1 MATVGKLQGA
11 FASFSSENTA
21 ALININLDFSVY
33 RCNPSPEFLPI
44 GPALTVRRREE
55 AESGQIHKTVC
66 TLGFL
71 FREILPDTAAVFRA
85 YGQRASEIMTQPG
98 INPQGAASDGAFQ
111 PYIGADGTSLW
122 AAATSSD
129 ASIAV
134 HLLACVLAR
143 AFNAKDATSIWVE
156 LISER
161 KKEID
166 AIEEH
171 KMFSPHT
178 YAASKQSISRDEIA
192 TFDASARA
200 WLRRADM
207 AMSWARHQY
216 LLVVKNIQLPYSL
229 GPTYTNVISTWI
241 QTLKVMNNLFQNLP
255 QEAADRSVLLAIS
268 SWHMYP
274 DLLVFQDQARNIPFK
289 DSLFPPSAVLSL
301 GLEYNSG
308 PQQEPMRWSLA
319 LSHLRY
325 YGTVRVESCEDKPR
339 ITIDQLWFV
348 ALGCLFRAW
357 KINSSQFLATIEWL
371 KDLGDLLS
379 SHPNGQVPEVGSI
392 RSFCHAANKFG
403 SLDRS
408 DHETSISWI
417 KFGWRR
423 GEKFLGRGHT
433 YPCRYFGLRDL
444 RVLRALDQGND
455 IDKGITYQRHLLSE
469 LQSYGRQAIVSYTAK
484 FGSDVEYF
492 ECATTG
498 TSALHRWIYLLT
510 SDIELPTQY
519 VEELEKRRQHIKQLG
534 ERCDII
540 YDRLSMPRVY
550 GNLLSW
556 RNPPSETSRDALE
569 ELHFKQVNTK
579 NAAHSSDG
587 FNIWIQDDGNSRW
600 IDAIDVSSVAL
611 EECREADFNILKSP
625 KHAQDVIALLRFLM
639 EVSPFSQLFLT
650 TSLTAEQPKH
660 SASPRPAASQQPSKR
675 RKVSGVHHE
684 HSHSPAFNL
693 AARTNAPY
701 ILMTQNKLLSFDW
714 IRSVLALDIATALYR
729 GLPGATISSQVIE
742 LELHKA
748 SWLPDGLLATN
759 RQAYFRDIIQ
769 IPADEWLKQMGRTNA
784 FGCIAM
790 FETGRFNMN
799 LQHLEEVVALCNE
812 DSIFVAGILLSDP
825 CHGNPLGSSGPV
837 VRHLVGSIGKAGLV
851 LLVSPLEPRIRPKTN
866 NPLLVEHKVYD
877 GESVDQFEGVSFHL
891 SFTEWKAAL
900 DWENTGEIDQEVF
913 LVESVLAVQ
922 QNGQWVGDI
931 DVLNLEKSP
940 PDIFLSDCH
949 GTCTDEERPKLEEMV
964 SLDCWDEVLDPPPAI
979 GVFRAKKNWIARL
992 AVTAI
997 LTQQSHGHAL
1007 VLVGGDHLC
1016 WKCLAKKY
1024 SDPEPHLPQFIID

>member
-1 MATVGKLQGA
+1 MAT
-11 FASFSSENTA
+11 
-21 ALININLDFSVY
+21 LININLDFSVY
-33 RCNPSPEFLPI
+33 RCTPSPDFLPI
-44 GPALTVRRREE
+44 GPTLTVRRREE
-55 AESGQIHKTVC
+55 AESGQVHKTVC

-71 FREILPDTAAVFRA
+71 FRDILPDAAAVFGA

-98 INPQGAASDGAFQ
+98 INPQGAASDGPFQ
-111 PYIGADGTSLW
+111 SYIGADGTSIW

-143 AFNAKDATSIWVE
+143 AFHAKDATSIWVE

-171 KMFSPHT
+171 KLFSPYT

-200 WLRRADM
+200 WLRRADI
-207 AMSWARHQY
+207 ATNWEKHQF
-216 LLVVKNIQLPYSL
+216 LLVVKNIKLPYYL
-229 GPTYTNVISTWI
+229 GPTYSNVISTWI
-241 QTLKVMNNLFQNLP
+241 QSLKVMNNLLKNLP

-274 DLLVFQDQARNIPFK
+274 DLLVFQDQTRNIPSK
-289 DSLFPPSAVLSL
+289 DRLFPPSAVLSL

-308 PQQEPMRWSLA
+308 PQHEPMRWSLA

-348 ALGCLFRAW
+348 ALACLFRSW
-357 KINSSQFLATIEWL
+357 KINVSQFRATIEWL
-371 KDLGDLLS
+371 KELGDLLS
-379 SHPNGQVPEVGSI
+379 SRPDGHVPEVGPI
-392 RSFCHAANKFG
+392 RSFCQAGKNFA
-403 SLDRS
+403 SLDKS
-408 DHETSISWI
+408 DQDMGMSWV

-423 GEKFLGRGHT
+423 GEQFLGQGHT
-433 YPCRYFGLRDL
+433 YPCPYFGLRDL
-444 RVLRALDQGND
+444 RVLRALDQEND
-455 IDKGITYQRHLLSE
+455 IDKGITYQRNLLSE
-469 LQSYGRQAIVSYTAK
+469 HQSHGRQVIVSYTAE
-484 FGSDVEYF
+484 FGSGIVYF
-492 ECATTG
+492 ECATTR
-498 TSALHRWIYLLT
+498 TSALHRWIYLMT
-510 SDIELPTQY
+510 PDFEMTTQY
-519 VEELEKRRQHIKQLG
+519 IEELEKRRQHIRKLG
-534 ERCDII
+534 EQCDII

-550 GNLLSW
+550 GNILSW
-556 RNPPSETSRDALE
+556 RNPPSETSRDKSE
-569 ELHFKQVNTK
+569 ELHFKEVTTGNV
-579 NAAHSSDG
+579 SRESDG
-587 FNIWIQDDGNSRW
+587 FAIWIQDDGNSRW
-600 IDAIDVSSVAL
+600 IDEIDVLSLAL
-611 EECREADFNILKSP
+611 EESHEVDFEILKNP
-625 KHAQDVIALLRFLM
+625 KHAQGVMALLRSLI
-639 EVSPFSQLFLT
+639 ELSPM
-650 TSLTAEQPKH
+650 TSLTAEQPEQT
-660 SASPRPAASQQPSKR
+660 ASPRPAASQQTSKR
-675 RKVSGVHHE
+675 RKFGGVHYE
-684 HSHSPAFNL
+684 HSHGLVLNL
-693 AARTNAPY
+693 TARTSAPY
-701 ILMTQNKLLSFDW
+701 ILMAENKRLSLGW
-714 IRSVLALDIATALYR
+714 TRSVLALDIATALYS
-729 GLPGATISSQVIE
+729 GLPGALISSQVVE
-742 LELHKA
+742 MELHKA
-748 SWLPDGLLATN
+748 SWLPIGLLATN
-759 RQAYFRDIIQ
+759 RQAYIHDIIQ
-769 IPADEWLKQMGRTNA
+769 TPADEWLKQVGRTNT

-790 FETGRFNMN
+790 FETGRFNIN

-825 CHGNPLGSSGPV
+825 CHGNPLGSPGPV

-851 LLVSPLEPRIRPKTN
+851 LLTN

-877 GESVDQFEGVSFHL
+877 GKSANHFEGVSFHL

-900 DWENTGEIDQEVF
+900 NWENTGEIDQEVF
-913 LVESVLAVQ
+913 LVESVLSVQ

-949 GTCTDEERPKLEEMV
+949 EACTEEESPDFEEMV
-964 SLDCWDEVLDPPPAI
+964 SIDCWDEVLDPPPAI

-992 AVTAI
+992 AVAAI
-997 LTQQSHGHAL
+997 LTQQDLGHAL
-1007 VLVGGDHLC
+1007 VLVDGDYLC